1 MVLDG
6 VILQDI
12 QRTIERGRK
21 MGILKEGDTKPDM
34 GTILYIDMVWRTLNI
49 SHDLD
54 TDKIDFELQHKKM
67 LQFGNLNKILATYE
81 QIRSKKEAG
90 KVEEGLFAKIV
101 KESIATDKK
110 KEAEMQKKFEA
121 IAVKVARGEQ
131 LTEEE
136 QIIFDAGCESA
147 LA

>member
-6 VILQDI
+6 VIFQDI

-21 MGILKEGDTKPDM
+21 MGILKEGNTKPDIAE
-34 GTILYIDMVWRTLNI
+34 ILYIDMVWRFLGI
-49 SHDLD
+49 GHDLD
-54 TDKIDFELQHKKM
+54 TEKEEFELKHKKM
-67 LQFGNLNKILATYE
+67 LQYGNLGKILATHE